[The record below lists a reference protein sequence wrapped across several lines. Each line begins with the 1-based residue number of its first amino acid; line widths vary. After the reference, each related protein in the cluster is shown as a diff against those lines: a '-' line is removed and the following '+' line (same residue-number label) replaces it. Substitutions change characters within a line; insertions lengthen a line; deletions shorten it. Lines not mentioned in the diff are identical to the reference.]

1 MRASLI
7 TLTALTTVVVSLSN
21 SGISA
26 ERRSAAPAVPP
37 AAAAAPCTT
46 ATAECTS
53 WVTLNGGPARSM
65 VYTTYGLDTPN
76 TAITR
81 ALIMVHG
88 TNRNADHYFDTAKA
102 AAFLAGAINDTVVIS
117 PRIASADG
125 SCKDTLAAN
134 EVSYSC
140 GGDSW
145 KSGGN
150 AASNKD
156 ISSYDFVDESLRKLA
171 NRKTFP
177 NLTAIV
183 VAGHSAGGQFANRY
197 SMTNKVHGTLGVNIT
212 YVVANPSSYAWPDA
226 TRPMPQDDALAA
238 NAVAAWASE
247 AVHTQ
252 FTFGT
257 ALTRQP
263 GRAGRPEQN
272 CDQTYNRWPTGL
284 ENRQAVNGYTAAMS
298 DDQLKKQLAE
308 RSVTY
313 LLGQVDTLP
322 LGGFDSSCA
331 AMAQGATRRARGE
344 AFAKFVNDKLGA
356 KHAIQIVPECAH
368 NDRCMYTTDS
378 VFPVIFPKPSK

>member
-1 MRASLI
+1 MRTSFVALAGTATLLI
-7 TLTALTTVVVSLSN
+7 SFSA

-26 ERRSAAPAVPP
+26 ARRTADAPAM
-37 AAAAAPCTT
+37 AAAAPCTT
-46 ATAECTS
+46 ATPECTE
-53 WVTLNGGPARSM
+53 WVEIKGGPARSLI
-65 VYTTYGLDTPN
+65 YRTYSLDAPN
-76 TAITR
+76 PAVTR

-125 SCKDTLAAN
+125 SCKDTLAPN
-134 EVSYSC
+134 EVSWRC

-150 AASNKD
+150 SPVNTNL
-156 ISSYDFVDESLRKLA
+156 SSFDFVDEIVKKLA
-171 NRKTFP
+171 NKKTFP
-177 NLTAIV
+177 NLKAIV

-197 SMTNKVHGTLGVNIT
+197 SMANKMHGTLGVAIS

-226 TRPMPQDDALAA
+226 TRPMPADDALPE
-238 NAVAAWASE
+238 NAVGAWKVE
-247 AVHTQ
+247 TVHTV
-252 FTFGT
+252 FTYGP
-257 ALTRQP
+257 AD
-263 GRAGRPEQN
+263 AAKCAN
-272 CDQTYNRWPTGL
+272 YNRWPAGFD
-284 ENRQAVNGYTAAMS
+284 NRTAVNSYTAAIG

-308 RSVTY
+308 RPVTY

-322 LGGFDSSCA
+322 LGGFDSSCP

-344 AFAKFVNDKLGA
+344 AFAKFVNEKLGA
-356 KHAIQIVPECAH
+356 KHAIQIVPECGH

-378 VFPVIFPKPSK
+378 VFPVIFPK